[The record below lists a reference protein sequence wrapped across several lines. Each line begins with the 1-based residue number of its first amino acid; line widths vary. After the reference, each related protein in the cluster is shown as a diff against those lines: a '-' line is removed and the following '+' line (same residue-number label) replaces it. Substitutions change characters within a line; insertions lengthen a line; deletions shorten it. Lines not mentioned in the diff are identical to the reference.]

1 MNRKT
6 NLSTPEQLEAE
17 LKKRIIGQDGYLHDL
32 SFAIWLHNQRREH
45 YLQTKQRISKPKYNM
60 LVIGKSG
67 MGKTSAIQAAAE
79 LLDIP
84 LVIEDASELRG
95 AGWKGKHV
103 ADIVLDIRASVRA
116 ERRDIDYSIVVLDE
130 IDKVFEE
137 RSTDQ
142 SFSPVNNLLK
152 FIEGMEVSFTED
164 NERNQMKTDNMLF
177 ICIGAF
183 DGLGEIIEKRLAP
196 KTIGFSTPG
205 TGAELPE
212 QDILKEVTPKDLVE
226 YGVNEQFLGRLPFV
240 TVMNELTDEDYKGIL
255 LESEISPVKE
265 LDALMQ
271 SQQGVAVTIS
281 PKAAEV
287 LAEHIRESELGARA
301 LQGEV
306 INLLKDKM
314 YRLPQ
319 NCACNEYRLDYDGG
333 FVVRELEGPRE
344 IACEEK
350 PMPFHLSREERR
362 QFRNVMLDD
371 VREDNADIWLHTE
384 MIFER
389 FEAKD
394 YLDST
399 TDGLADLY
407 DYMTIKQAQM
417 LMSAAIK
424 HMLMNIRNGV
434 TKTPNMSSLLHII
447 CCIVPDKEENFFL
460 KRLEDISRERT
471 LEIREIAWTV
481 AHKYAIWL
489 YNMGADMPNDDE
501 LCD

>member
-1 MNRKT
+1 
-6 NLSTPEQLEAE
+6 
-17 LKKRIIGQDGYLHDL
+17 
-32 SFAIWLHNQRREH
+32 
-45 YLQTKQRISKPKYNM
+45 
-60 LVIGKSG
+60 
-67 MGKTSAIQAAAE
+67 
-79 LLDIP
+79 
-84 LVIEDASELRG
+84 
-95 AGWKGKHV
+95 
-103 ADIVLDIRASVRA
+103 
-116 ERRDIDYSIVVLDE
+116 
-130 IDKVFEE
+130 
-137 RSTDQ
+137 
-142 SFSPVNNLLK
+142 
-152 FIEGMEVSFTED
+152 
-164 NERNQMKTDNMLF
+164 
-177 ICIGAF
+177 
-183 DGLGEIIEKRLAP
+183 
-196 KTIGFSTPG
+196 
-205 TGAELPE
+205 
-212 QDILKEVTPKDLVE
+212 VTPKDLVE

-319 NCACNEYRLDYDGG
+319 NRACNEYRLDYDGG

-371 VREDNADIWLHTE
+371 VREDNADILLHTE

-460 KRLEDISRERT
+460 KRLEGISRERT